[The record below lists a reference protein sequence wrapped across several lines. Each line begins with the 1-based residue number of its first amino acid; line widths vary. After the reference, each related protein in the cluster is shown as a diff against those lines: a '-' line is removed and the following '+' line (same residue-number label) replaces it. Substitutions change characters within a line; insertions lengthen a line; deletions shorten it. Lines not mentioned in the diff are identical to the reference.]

1 MVKLYSHMNRESFE
15 RLSDSKK
22 QIIER
27 ANHAVYNREL
37 SATDFFSICR
47 RVLTVEEFN
56 SLFTE
61 AVEPTETVEQ
71 EDIKTE
77 YIEDIMQYS
86 GVDLKEEADN
96 IMKEAENNVHFNQYD
111 NREDKNSKIETLFNP
126 VLFQDFVVRVAEH
139 KQTNITPE
147 GLYLV
152 FQVMKRKIIDFV
164 ERLDVVSKMRVESG
178 LKDYNFKIENEVS
191 KQLWY
196 LNEMEKSLE
205 DRLMV
210 KKEDDSKKKKVVQ
223 EREDLIIKKKQSS
236 SVAMAAM
243 GIEQK
248 SWMIGDGMKNS
259 EDVSKFT
266 PVYSPFDERG
276 FDNKI
281 RNRSITMKDFVYVL
295 ERDRRYN
302 KSVFLIQYYFK

>member
-1 MVKLYSHMNRESFE
+1 MNRESFE

-27 ANHAVYNREL
+27 ANLAAYNREI

-61 AVEPTETVEQ
+61 AVNPAEQAEQ

-86 GVDLKEEADN
+86 GIDLKEEADN
-96 IMKEAENNVHFNQYD
+96 IMKEAEHNVQFNQYD
-111 NREDKNSKIETLFNP
+111 TREDKNSKIESLFSP
-126 VLFQDFVVRVAEH
+126 GLFQDFIVRVAGN
-139 KQTNITPE
+139 KQARITPE
-147 GLYLV
+147 GMYLI
-152 FQVMKRKIIDFV
+152 FQVMKRKIADLV
-164 ERLDVVSKMRVESG
+164 ERLDTVSKMRVESN
-178 LKDYNFKIENEVS
+178 LKEYNFKIENEVS

-205 DRLMV
+205 DTLIV
-210 KKEDDSKKKKVVQ
+210 KKEEDSKKKKVIQ

-248 SWMIGDGMKNS
+248 SWMIGDGMKGS

-276 FDNKI
+276 FENKLK
-281 RNRSITMKDFVYVL
+281 NRTITMKDFVYVL
-295 ERDRRYN
+295 ERDKRYN